1 MSSDI
6 PSKKNMVYSFYYP
19 LCFIYQLFSHVIIS
33 PLFPIYV
40 TFPQFI
46 TYFPN
51 FSLIFLFC
59 HLFSCFVTYFPN
71 CSLIF
76 LFCHLFSQ
84 LFTYFPVL
92 SLIFPIVHL
101 FSCFVIN
108 FPVLSFIVHFFSCFV
123 IYFPVL
129 SLISLSKHRKI
140 NQYPFSLLV

>member
-33 PLFPIYV
+33 PLFPICHFSPIYNL
-40 TFPQFI
+40 FSKCF
-46 TYFPN
+46 TYFPVL
-51 FSLIFLFC
+51 SLIFPIF

-84 LFTYFPVL
+84 LFTCFPVL
-92 SLIFPIVHL
+92 SLIFLFCHL
-101 FSCFVIN
+101 LFTS
-108 FPVLSFIVHFFSCFV
+108 FPVLSFIFLFCHL
-123 IYFPVL
+123 FPCQNTEQLTNIL
-129 SLISLSKHRKI
+129 SP
-140 NQYPFSLLV
+140 N